1 ASSTCAISSVEPLSG
16 SVFAPAVSVMVEP
29 DGASSGTLSQ
39 ATVRRPAVKRMAAR
53 ETARGEGGIIE
64 KRNILISMKLAGQ
77 ARRTERGYA
86 MAALLVAMA
95 VMAILMTAAM
105 PVWKQ
110 SAQREREE
118 ELIFRGQQYVHA
130 IGLFQR
136 KYANA
141 FPPTIDILVQQK
153 FLRKKYKDPIT
164 GEDFVPLTQ
173 ASQQGGVQQGAGQRG
188 GQGATST

>member
-1 ASSTCAISSVEPLSG
+1 
-16 SVFAPAVSVMVEP
+16 M
-29 DGASSGTLSQ
+29 
-39 ATVRRPAVKRMAAR
+39 
-53 ETARGEGGIIE
+53 
-64 KRNILISMKLAGQ
+64 NLAGQ
-77 ARRTERGYA
+77 ARRSESGYA

-141 FPPTIDILVQQK
+141 YPPTVDVLVEQR
-153 FLRKKYKDPIT
+153 FLRKKFKDPIT
-164 GEDFVPLTQ
+164 REDFVPLL
-173 ASQQGGVQQGAGQRG
+173 AAQGGAGSPTPGGIPQGQGPGAG
-188 GQGATST
+188 GATSIGRGGAAAAPTPGGIGAGAAGRGPSPLGTPGAGGGGGGRGGASQD